1 MINKI
6 LKFYDYRQDLH
17 RSHYNG
23 YFVYLCN
30 FLFKVNLSRRG
41 EFRVKKIIFKALKVV
56 LLALFLMA
64 AIVPLYWVIVTS
76 LKGNKEIYSYP
87 IKYFPESPTLEN
99 YVYLFEVSNF
109 GVYFRNSALV
119 ALVGSM
125 GALLISTFSG
135 YAISRLRKKRTKLL
149 LILAMYFTQM
159 IPTYMV
165 MVPLFTMF
173 ASIGKT
179 DNLLSLSLVYINM
192 MIAFSTI
199 MGKSFFDRI
208 PVAWKKQL

>member
-1 MINKI
+1 M
-6 LKFYDYRQDLH
+6 
-17 RSHYNG
+17 
-23 YFVYLCN
+23 
-30 FLFKVNLSRRG
+30 
-41 EFRVKKIIFKALKVV
+41 KKIIFKALKVV

-208 PVAWKKQL
+208 PVALEEAAMIDGCTPVQVISKVIVPLALPGMSAIFSFSFINIWNELFWR